1 MGDFVEVFESHNRK
15 GGGVEAVRAG
25 IVGGRGK
32 YVFRTGEA
40 GRKHRVENRQ
50 QYDVHGS
57 TFRSINAVLQGSSN
71 PNSASLTATHLTSH
85 AAR

>member
-50 QYDVHGS
+50 QYDVHRS
-57 TFRSINAVLQGSSN
+57 TFRSIGHSETYPPGN
-71 PNSASLTATHLTSH
+71 PMLSRRAPRTRIPLH
-85 AAR
+85 